1 MSLSTTEYNA
11 ESQESQAST
20 LLDFP
25 ADDAQPQTENIASVL
40 ASVPSVPHPIT
51 PLQHSY
57 TYHSPTPTAPGP
69 YILGVDEAGRG
80 PVLGPMVYGVAYCPV
95 AWEEELEALGFA
107 DSKTLN
113 HGARTGLL
121 DVLSGR
127 PDQLGWSVR
136 VLAYVPSPPCPSL
149 KPNSAQSESESDG
162 YSPQDISANM
172 LRRPPQ
178 NLNEQSREATTLLI
192 NALLS
197 RGLKIS
203 AIYVDA
209 LGPSVPYQAYLSSL
223 YPTMDITVTP
233 KADSKYKIVGAA
245 SIAAKVTRDAWI
257 EGWVFEEE
265 YLDGDLEG
273 GRGGKKGWTENLGS
287 GYPSDPKTQA
297 WLRDSV
303 EPTFGY
309 PSLARFSW
317 GTVRVALDKA
327 AHKVEWIDDGEKT
340 LVNAFQTA
348 TGHDKGRR
356 AVARDLAIHSVDSL

>member
-1 MSLSTTEYNA
+1 MSLSTTEPNE

-25 ADDAQPQTENIASVL
+25 TNDTQSQTENIASVL

-95 AWEEELEALGFA
+95 AWKEELEELGFA

-113 HGARTGLL
+113 HAARAGLL

-136 VLAYVPSPPCPSL
+136 VLA
-149 KPNSAQSESESDG
+149 
-162 YSPQDISANM
+162 PQDISTNM

-178 NLNEQSREATTLLI
+178 NLNEQSREATLHLI

-203 AIYVDA
+203 EIYVDA

-245 SIAAKVTRDAWI
+245 SVAAKVTRDAWI
-257 EGWVFEEE
+257 EGWGFEEE

-273 GRGGKKGWTENLGS
+273 GGGGKKWGESLGS

-297 WLRDSV
+297 WLKDSV

-348 TGHDKGRR
+348 TGHDKGRS